1 MPITSVRREE
11 VAEAVQKTVYYH
23 LFIYVFVI
31 LQDEQMLLDCQDAF
45 LTAESFSELKEC
57 CLVYVGGFV
66 VRSLR
71 KTLRCTTCA
80 ASLVITESSDPK
92 YRLIKMKQYKS
103 SLSSSSGLH
112 FPSQD
117 VIDVIFAAEKVILHL
132 LKLHGGK
139 LPRENAKEVVQC
151 NVLTECMLSRED

>member
-1 MPITSVRREE
+1 
-11 VAEAVQKTVYYH
+11 
-23 LFIYVFVI
+23 
-31 LQDEQMLLDCQDAF
+31 MLLDCQDAF

-71 KTLRCTTCA
+71 KALRCKTCA
-80 ASLVITESSDPK
+80 AALVIPESESSDPK

-103 SLSSSSGLH
+103 SSSSSPSARLL

-117 VIDVIFAAEKVILHL
+117 VVDVIFAAEKVVLHM
-132 LKLHGGK
+132 LKLHENK
-139 LPRENAKEVVQC
+139 LPREKAKETVLR
-151 NVLTECMLSRED
+151 NVLTECMSRED

>member
-1 MPITSVRREE
+1 
-11 VAEAVQKTVYYH
+11 
-23 LFIYVFVI
+23 
-31 LQDEQMLLDCQDAF
+31 MLLDCQDAF

-71 KTLRCTTCA
+71 KTLRCKTCA
-80 ASLVITESSDPK
+80 AALVIPESESSDPK

-103 SLSSSSGLH
+103 SSSSSSGLL

-117 VIDVIFAAEKVILHL
+117 VIDVIFAAEKVMLHM
-132 LKLHGGK
+132 LKLHK
-139 LPRENAKEVVQC
+139 NRLPRKNAKEIVLR
-151 NVLTECMLSRED
+151 NVLTECMLSREV